1 MKRIVSGLLAVFLVD
16 WVSFAEARDTE
27 VVLYPTIGPA
37 SVPSF
42 GIVSP
47 SFAGFAANTLFGLQ
61 NGRRDVGGRILFT
74 PTAFNT
80 IGGPISNR
88 SGKVK
93 VSVYDTWATK
103 GNSWRGLTPSHGPFA
118 NERGTQF
125 RAAVAIKS
133 RTAFSLADV
142 VLSVTYADLPPGTV
156 ISLPLGGLPGQGLF
170 QSFESNRLRGIDWG
184 PDGRPGGGDDTV
196 YDSNNPGKPCD
207 TKCETKVNEVL
218 FVGQGEL
225 GFADPSDSAS
235 DVEQF
240 AAYLDYL
247 KANAPYT
254 FTYTFTLRGVSSKVV
269 VAVDLT
275 ARPGQILPPG
285 RHHRF
290 RPFRLYPIR

>member
-184 PDGRPGGGDDTV
+184 PDGRPGGGDDKFMTATTLG
-196 YDSNNPGKPCD
+196 SLAIRNARRKS
-207 TKCETKVNEVL
+207 TKSCL
-218 FVGQGEL
+218 
-225 GFADPSDSAS
+225 SA
-235 DVEQF
+235 
-240 AAYLDYL
+240 
-247 KANAPYT
+247 KANWASRTPRI
-254 FTYTFTLRGVSSKVV
+254 LQAMSSS
-269 VAVDLT
+269 LPHT
-275 ARPGQILPPG
+275 STISRPT
-285 RHHRF
+285 R
-290 RPFRLYPIR
+290 PIRSPILSPCAACRARSSLPWI

>member
-1 MKRIVSGLLAVFLVD
+1 MKGIVSGLLAVFLVG
-16 WVSFAEARDTE
+16 WVFFAEARDTE
-27 VVLYPTIGPA
+27 VVLYPTIGPV

-47 SFAGFAANTLFGLQ
+47 SFAGFAANTLFALQ

-103 GNSWRGLTPSHGPFA
+103 GNSWRGLTPSNGPFA
-118 NERGTQF
+118 GERGTQF
-125 RAAVAIKS
+125 RAAVAITS
-133 RTAFSLADV
+133 HTTFTLADV

-156 ISLPLGGLPGQGLF
+156 ISAPLGGLAGQGLF

-184 PDGRPGGGDDTV
+184 LDGRPGGGDDKV
-196 YDSNNPGKPCD
+196 YDSSNPGSFTTPI
-207 TKCETKVNEVL
+207 NQLL
-218 FVGQGEL
+218 FVGQGEV
-225 GFADPSDSAS
+225 GFADPSNPAS
-235 DVEQF
+235 DAQLFADYVASLQQF
-240 AAYLDYL
+240 
-247 KANAPYT
+247 APYT
-254 FTYTFTLRGVSSKVV
+254 FTYTYSLRGVSSTVT

-275 ARPGQILPPG
+275 ARPGLILPPG
-285 RHHRF
+285 QHHRF

>member
-1 MKRIVSGLLAVFLVD
+1 MKRIVSGLLAVFLVG

-27 VVLYPTIGPA
+27 VVLYPTIGPV

-103 GNSWRGLTPSHGPFA
+103 GNSWRGLTPSNGPFA
-118 NERGTQF
+118 GERGTQF
-125 RAAVAIKS
+125 RAAVAITS
-133 RTAFSLADV
+133 HTTFTLADV
-142 VLSVTYADLPPGTV
+142 VLSATYADLPPGTV
-156 ISLPLGGLPGQGLF
+156 ISAPLGGLPGEGLF

-184 PDGRPGGGDDTV
+184 LDGRPGGDDDKV
-196 YDSNNPGKPCD
+196 YDSSNPGSFTTPI
-207 TKCETKVNEVL
+207 NQLL
-218 FVGQGEL
+218 FVGQGEV
-225 GFADPSDSAS
+225 GFADPSNPAS
-235 DVEQF
+235 DAQQF
-240 AAYLDYL
+240 ADYVAFL
-247 KANAPYT
+247 QQFAPYT
-254 FTYTFTLRGVSSKVV
+254 FTYTYSLRGVSSTVT

-275 ARPGQILPPG
+275 ARPGLILPPG
-285 RHHRF
+285 QHHRF